1 MSTNAVNAV
10 NTATDAEHTRL
21 LLIDDDV
28 DFAIANAEY
37 LEEFDYLVKV
47 AHDDQQAKQI
57 ITTFDAQIAL
67 IDLNLGSS
75 NGIDLIPDLRQVSP
89 DLICIMLTGKADMES
104 TIKALRRGANDYLRK
119 PVNLDEL
126 LAVLER
132 CVKTQKLQAE
142 KRAAD
147 IAREE
152 AEAATRAKSNFLS
165 TMSHELR
172 TPLNAILGFAQ
183 VMESS
188 TAEPLT
194 EAQQTYVNYIINS
207 GNNLLEL
214 INQVLE
220 LNKIEAGGLSVSFDY
235 ISAANIVQG
244 AIDLIH
250 NRADEKSIEIRVLGC
265 DDDLPLV
272 WTDGQQLIKG
282 LYNLLSNA
290 VKYNRTGGRVTL
302 SCQVIADQKL
312 RISVKDTGCGIP
324 AEEQSR
330 LFSPF
335 ERLGHEAGA
344 IGGSGIGLSITKQ
357 IAELIGGNIG
367 FDSKQNEGSTFWV
380 DVPLSSQHALI

>member
-28 DFAIANAEY
+28 DFAIANAEF
-37 LEEFDYLVKV
+37 LEDFDYLVKV

-272 WTDGQQLIKG
+272 WTDSQQLIKG

-344 IGGSGIGLSITKQ
+344 IGGSGIGLLITKQ
-357 IAELIGGNIG
+357 IIELIGGNIG